1 MVDKYPLTVYIEYR
15 KGVFILC
22 TQAKENES
30 AQTSAACTG
39 GCAACVKHK
48 HRDKESKEYKCL
60 ISRLRRI
67 AGQVRGVEPMGEA
80 DRYCGANRTQVS
92 AIRSARGAFT
102 KELLSQHIRT
112 CVVDD
117 IRAGHDEVV
126 DELVATL
133 QKVMK

>member
-1 MVDKYPLTVYIEYR
+1 M
-15 KGVFILC
+15 
-22 TQAKENES
+22 
-30 AQTSAACTG
+30 
-39 GCAACVKHK
+39 KHK
-48 HRDKESKEYKCL
+48 HRDRESKEYKCL

-67 AGQVRGVEPMGEA
+67 EGQVRGVEKMVED
-80 DRYCGANRTQVS
+80 DRYCVDILTQVS
-92 AIRSARGAFT
+92 AIQSALNAFT

-126 DELVATL
+126 EELVATL

>member
-67 AGQVRGVEPMGEA
+67 EGQVRGVEKMVED
-80 DRYCGANRTQVS
+80 DRYCVDILTQVS
-92 AIRSARGAFT
+92 AIQSALNAFT
-102 KELLSQHIRT
+102 KELLSQHTRT

>member
-1 MVDKYPLTVYIEYR
+1 M
-15 KGVFILC
+15 C

-48 HRDKESKEYKCL
+48 HRDKESKAYKCL

-67 AGQVRGVEPMGEA
+67 EGQVRGVEKMVED
-80 DRYCGANRTQVS
+80 DRYCVDILTQVS
-92 AIRSARGAFT
+92 AIQSALNAFT
-102 KELLSQHIRT
+102 KELLANHIKT
-112 CVVDD
+112 CVADD
-117 IRAGHDEVV
+117 IRAGRDETI

-133 QKVMK
+133 QKLMK